1 MSSMIEFI
9 RQLNQTSVTLESDW
23 LTRLRYVDMGTDDA
37 LPAPEIVMMT
47 DGKKVADVGVPPVTM
62 VQATTPA
69 TAGFSM
75 EATSVGSYDQVASQ
89 TSTTEQVTRDPVY
102 ATTTN
107 VTANHN
113 VARTKTEESAK
124 SQKSVPQP
132 PALEDTTALN
142 ADPVTTDDTPVF
154 VETTPSPQTTSIQTA
169 RVETASIQTARVS
182 TEPIQTAPETAPIET
197 PPATTYQTVSA
208 IGSMIPPAVMNPDA
222 FSGIVAPTIIPD
234 RGSTADMQPVRP
246 VPQTTTT
253 QHQVAAPELTS
264 GTTAATTAHST
275 SPSQVELPEH
285 LTADADV
292 DKVDQGTILQIK
304 EDLDQQTQEI
314 VSSMPLSETTPI
326 IPSTRSNL
334 TVDQTK
340 VVAYPKDR
348 RGQRF
353 DYMQTKRQK
362 LVDTI
367 ADQIVER
374 FPSPANATL
383 MFVGV
388 TREIDVDS
396 AASRIATCMAN
407 RDLGQVALIDGNQ
420 MSGQITQLF
429 GLQSETGIADA
440 IFADEPANQLA
451 VSTENSSLKV
461 IGTGLKDLSG
471 VGNQIPN
478 AKRTTESLQNSFE
491 YSIISGGVAGDELTD
506 AWSSLV
512 DGVYLIVDMDQTD
525 RDATIRT
532 VDYFRQKGVR
542 IVGCIATRA

>member
-23 LTRLRYVDMGTDDA
+23 LTRLRYVDVGIEDA
-37 LPAPEIVMMT
+37 LPTPEIVMTT
-47 DGKKVADVGVPPVTM
+47 DGTKVADVGVPPVTM
-62 VQATTPA
+62 VKATTPPP
-69 TAGFSM
+69 AGFSM
-75 EATSVGSYDQVASQ
+75 EATAVSSYEQVASQ

-113 VARTKTEESAK
+113 VARTKTEESAE

-132 PALEDTTALN
+132 PTLEDTTTLSTE
-142 ADPVTTDDTPVF
+142 PVTTDDRPVF
-154 VETTPSPQTTSIQTA
+154 VETAPGPQTTSSQAA
-169 RVETASIQTARVS
+169 RVETASIQTA
-182 TEPIQTAPETAPIET
+182 PESVPESVPVK
-197 PPATTYQTVSA
+197 PPSSTTYQTVSA

-234 RGSTADMQPVRP
+234 RGPTADMQPVRP
-246 VPQTTTT
+246 VPKTETT
-253 QHQVAAPELTS
+253 QFQVATPELTS
-264 GTTAATTAHST
+264 GTTATTTVNST
-275 SPSQVELPEH
+275 TPNQVELPEH
-285 LTADADV
+285 LVTDADV
-292 DKVDQGTILQIK
+292 DTVDQETIQQIKVD
-304 EDLDQQTQEI
+304 LDRQTQTTEC
-314 VSSMPLSETTPI
+314 SMQLPETTPT
-326 IPSTRSNL
+326 IPLTSSNL

-353 DYMQTKRQK
+353 DYTQTKRQK
-362 LVDTI
+362 LVDSI
-367 ADQIVER
+367 VDQVVER

-451 VSTENSSLKV
+451 VSTENTSLKV

-478 AKRTTESLQNSFE
+478 AKRTTESLRNSFE

-512 DGVYLIVDMDQTD
+512 DGVYVIVDMDQTD